1 MTCDRFRGAVL
12 AADTAARALEADRL
26 LAAHRDTCVA
36 CAAWMDAYAAGAR
49 AWEAESSDPPLGE
62 VVLTRTLGSPCER
75 AQFRAAAAW
84 DDEPGMPATQALA
97 AHLADCAEC
106 RHVAALLAS
115 VREGLPGLAELD
127 PGPGFAASVLLRTSR
142 RPARVTWADRVRAV
156 GRTLLARPRFAWEA
170 AYVLTLCW
178 LLVFGNPITAFDWTT
193 ARVGAA
199 AARDLP
205 APVQSAGA
213 RVQAWRAR
221 LSQGLV
227 QVSSSMPDP
236 RVIVI
241 EAATGLQARS
251 SAWVGRLTS
260 VALEWLTAAWRAI
273 TDWVAGAF
281 SEPLPAATEPGSAPV
296 RSSK

>member
-1 MTCDRFRGAVL
+1 
-12 AADTAARALEADRL
+12 
-26 LAAHRDTCVA
+26 
-36 CAAWMDAYAAGAR
+36 MDAYAAGSR
-49 AWEAESSDPPLGE
+49 AWEAESPDSPLVD

-75 AQFRAAAAW
+75 VQLRAAGAW
-84 DDEPGMPATQALA
+84 DEEPGAPVTRALA
-97 AHLADCAEC
+97 GHLADCAEC

-115 VREGLPGLAELD
+115 VREGLSGLAELD
-127 PGPGFAASVLLRTSR
+127 PGPGFAASVLARTSR
-142 RPARVTWADRVRAV
+142 RPARVTWAARVRAV
-156 GRTLLARPRFAWEA
+156 GRSLLARPRFAWEA

-199 AARDLP
+199 AAHDLP
-205 APVQSAGA
+205 APVQSAGV

-227 QVSSSMPDP
+227 QVSSSIPDP
-236 RVIVI
+236 RAIVI
-241 EAATGLQARS
+241 EAATGLQVRS
-251 SAWVGRLTS
+251 SAWAGRLTS

-273 TDWVAGAF
+273 ADWVVGAF
-281 SEPLPAATEPGSAPV
+281 SEPSPAAAEPGPPPV